1 MHLLFVNYHVI
12 MHFLVW
18 SCTFFKLWTVGRY
31 FVLNFRMP
39 TVFDII
45 PIELVRFR
53 NTESSFSIS
62 FPAIWFSLSCSY
74 SNINVENNR
83 GVFRPFSTE
92 FILMCV
98 CEYVISQWA
107 TIGPLFFYRAVLC
120 QPTGLRCGLD
130 MVCSF
135 GRCLGRA
142 KIPGLM
148 PSSRAQTACPNISM
162 ADKMLPI
169 GR

>member
-1 MHLLFVNYHVI
+1 MHLLFVNYLVI

-31 FVLNFRMP
+31 FALNFRVP

-45 PIELVRFR
+45 PIKLVRFR
-53 NTESSFSIS
+53 NTESLFSIS

-98 CEYVISQWA
+98 WICDLSMGHYRTSLLLPGCVVPAHALEVWPRH
-107 TIGPLFFYRAVLC
+107 GLLLRAVLGPG
-120 QPTGLRCGLD
+120 QNTRPYAELTGPDC
-130 MVCSF
+130 
-135 GRCLGRA
+135 
-142 KIPGLM
+142 M
-148 PSSRAQTACPNISM
+148 P
-162 ADKMLPI
+162 KYKH
-169 GR
+169 GG